1 MSDESTAP
9 DLVELARRL
18 REAFNR
24 GEFDLALTFYA
35 PDAVLDTSPMG
46 LEELKG
52 HAAIRQGWVDALN
65 AYAAFNLSE
74 EGRTDL
80 GNGVILTVLVVKGLL
95 SDTGADLN
103 MRYAQVNEWCNG
115 LIARETLYTDL
126 DEARAAAERLAQ
138 ERGKAV
144 AEEPSTLDLVELVRK
159 QAEAA
164 NRRDLDAFT
173 NAFAEDATI
182 DGQAVGG
189 FLYEGRAAINRF
201 VEDWFDAFEELH
213 VELEEVSHLGNGVVF
228 AVVIQDGRL
237 IGSAGHIRQREGWV
251 VLWARDLITRV
262 ATYHVDEGRAAAE
275 RLAEERG

>member
-1 MSDESTAP
+1 
-9 DLVELARRL
+9 
-18 REAFNR
+18 
-24 GEFDLALTFYA
+24 
-35 PDAVLDTSPMG
+35 
-46 LEELKG
+46 
-52 HAAIRQGWVDALN
+52 
-65 AYAAFNLSE
+65 
-74 EGRTDL
+74 
-80 GNGVILTVLVVKGLL
+80 
-95 SDTGADLN
+95 
-103 MRYAQVNEWCNG
+103 
-115 LIARETLYTDL
+115 
-126 DEARAAAERLAQ
+126 
-138 ERGKAV
+138 V
-144 AEEPSTLDLVELVRK
+144 AEEPTTRDLVELVRK

-237 IGSAGHIRQREGWV
+237 VGSAGHIRQREGWV
-251 VLWARDLITRV
+251 CIWARDLMARV
-262 ATYHVDEGRAAAE
+262 TTYHVDEGRAAAE